1 MTESW
6 RILYEEV
13 RNLYSS
19 PDKII
24 TTKSRRTRLTDR
36 VARIEECLFRETNW
50 KRTLGKLRQRFED
63 NTKIDLM
70 KIRLEIVD
78 WIHLPQDRDRWHTLA
93 DTVMQFR
100 FR

>member
-1 MTESW
+1 VTESW

-19 PDKII
+19 PDKIM
-24 TTKSRRTRLTDR
+24 TTKSRRRRLTDR
-36 VARIEECLFRETNW
+36 VSRIEECLFRESNW
-50 KRTLGKLRQRFED
+50 KRILGKLRQRFD
-63 NTKIDLM
+63 NTKMDLM

-78 WIHLPQDRDRWHTLA
+78 WIHPPQDTDRWHTLA
-93 DTVMQFR
+93 DTVMQLR